1 MNRQEHLL
9 VILSEECA
17 ELSKEVSKALR
28 FGLND
33 HEPEKTETNAQR
45 IVSEFNDLVAIIGML
60 KDIGSLDEKEFVN
73 LKAIEAKQKKV
84 EKWFKYSQRVGTLS

>member
-1 MNRQEHLL
+1 MTKQEHLL

-17 ELSKEVSKALR
+17 ELSKEASKALR

-45 IVSEFNDLVAIIGML
+45 IVAEFNDLFAIIGML
-60 KDIGSLDEKEFVN
+60 KDINCLDEKELVN
-73 LKAIEAKQKKV
+73 IKAIQAKQKKV
-84 EKWFKYSQRVGTLS
+84 EKWFKYSQSVGTLS

>member
-33 HEPEKTETNAQR
+33 HAPLSSETNAQR
-45 IVSEFNDLVAIIGML
+45 IVAEFNDLVAVFRML
-60 KDIGSLDEKEFVN
+60 AENNIFNSDDLLNDKSIRDKKE
-73 LKAIEAKQKKV
+73 KV
-84 EKWFKYSQRVGTLS
+84 ERYLTYSKLVGTLS

>member
-33 HEPEKTETNAQR
+33 SEPGKQETNAQR
-45 IVSEFNDLVAIIGML
+45 IVSEFNDLVAVFRML
-60 KDIGSLDEKEFVN
+60 TENNIFNPDELLNDKSIN
-73 LKAIEAKQKKV
+73 AKKAKV
-84 EKWFKYSQRVGTLS
+84 EKYLKYSKSVGTLF

>member
-17 ELSKEVSKALR
+17 ELSKEASKALR

-33 HEPEKTETNAQR
+33 HEPEKIETNAQR
-45 IVSEFNDLVAIIGML
+45 IVAEFNDLFAIIGML
-60 KDIGSLDEKEFVN
+60 KDIGSLDEKELVN
-73 LKAIEAKQKKV
+73 IKSIEAKKKKV
-84 EKWFKYSQRVGTLS
+84 EKWLNYSQSVGTLH

>member
-33 HEPEKTETNAQR
+33 HAPLSAETNAQR
-45 IVSEFNDLVAIIGML
+45 IVAEFNDLVAVFRML
-60 KDIGSLDEKEFVN
+60 SENNIFNPEDLLNDKSIQDKKE
-73 LKAIEAKQKKV
+73 KV
-84 EKWFKYSQRVGTLS
+84 ERYLTYSKLVGTLS

>member
-33 HEPEKTETNAQR
+33 HAPLSSETNAQR
-45 IVSEFNDLVAIIGML
+45 IVAEFNDLVAVFRML
-60 KDIGSLDEKEFVN
+60 AENDIFNPDELLNDNSIQEK
-73 LKAIEAKQKKV
+73 KSKV
-84 EKWFKYSQRVGTLS
+84 ERYLIYSKHVGTLS

>member
-33 HEPEKTETNAQR
+33 YAPLSSETNAQR
-45 IVSEFNDLVAIIGML
+45 IVAEFNDLVAVFRML
-60 KDIGSLDEKEFVN
+60 SENNIFNPDDLLNDKSIRDKKE
-73 LKAIEAKQKKV
+73 KV
-84 EKWFKYSQRVGTLS
+84 ERYLTYSKLVGTLS

>member
-33 HEPEKTETNAQR
+33 HEPLSSETNAQR
-45 IVSEFNDLVAIIGML
+45 MVAEFNDLVAVFRML
-60 KDIGSLDEKEFVN
+60 AENNIFNPDDLLNDKSIQEKKE
-73 LKAIEAKQKKV
+73 KV
-84 EKWFKYSQRVGTLS
+84 ELYLTYSKIVGTLS